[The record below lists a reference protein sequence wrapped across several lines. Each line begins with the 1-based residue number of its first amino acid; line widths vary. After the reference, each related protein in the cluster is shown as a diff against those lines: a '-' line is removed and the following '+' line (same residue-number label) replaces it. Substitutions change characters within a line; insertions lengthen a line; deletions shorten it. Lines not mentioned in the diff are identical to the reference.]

1 MDSLIGDLVEP
12 AMKLIAA
19 VVVGALLGLNRDL
32 YGKPAGLRLCALVSL
47 GSGLVTTIA
56 ADRLG
61 SVDPTAAGHAIQ
73 GVVGGIG
80 FLGAGVILHD
90 ARQRL
95 VRNLNTAATIWIS
108 AALGIACGLG
118 AWRTGTLAAILTLGV
133 LTLGLRL
140 DRALYGRW
148 DEELEPIEGKSRHA
162 TGEAREGSTGGRPPI
177 LPGSHHS

>member
-1 MDSLIGDLVEP
+1 MYALIGDLVEP
-12 AMKLIAA
+12 ALKLLAA
-19 VVVGALLGLNRDL
+19 VVVGALVGLNRDL

-47 GSGLVTTIA
+47 GSGLVTMIA

-61 SVDPTAAGHAIQ
+61 AVDPTAAGHAIQ
-73 GVVGGIG
+73 GIVGGVG

-90 ARQRL
+90 MRQRL

-118 AWRTGTLAAILTLGV
+118 AWRTGTLAAILALIV
-133 LTLGLRL
+133 LTVGLKF

-148 DEELEPIEGKSRHA
+148 DEGLEPERDGSPDDPSDPGVGT
-162 TGEAREGSTGGRPPI
+162 TGDRPSI
-177 LPGSHHS
+177 LPGSRHG

>member
-1 MDSLIGDLVEP
+1 MDALLGELVEP
-12 AMKLIAA
+12 ALKLIAA
-19 VVVGALLGLNRDL
+19 VVVGSLLGLNRDL

-47 GSGLVTTIA
+47 GSGLVTIVT

-61 SVDPTAAGHAIQ
+61 ALDPSATGHAIQ
-73 GVVGGIG
+73 GIVGGIG

-118 AWRTGTLAAILTLGV
+118 AWRTGSLAAILTVIV

-148 DEELEPIEGKSRHA
+148 REEFEPMEGRSEHPA
-162 TGEAREGSTGGRPPI
+162 GQSGEHTASGRPPT
-177 LPGSHHS
+177 LPGSHHG